1 MKTTTPLMLKKP
13 NQRKQAPRE
22 RETDPRRRPINLGK
36 YRATN
41 LQEKLFGFTEW
52 IFDAS
57 LVGS

>member
-1 MKTTTPLMLKKP
+1 LMLKKP
-13 NQRKQAPRE
+13 NQGKQAPRE

-41 LQEKLFGFTEW
+41 LREKLFGFTEW